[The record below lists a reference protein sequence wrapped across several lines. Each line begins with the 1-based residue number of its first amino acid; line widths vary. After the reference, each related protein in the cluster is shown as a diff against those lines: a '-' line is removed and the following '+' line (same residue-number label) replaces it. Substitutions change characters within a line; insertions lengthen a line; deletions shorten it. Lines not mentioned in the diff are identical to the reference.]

1 METWI
6 PVTVTDTP
14 EPDDSTSSGAPSS
27 AAPAVAPVRGTGL
40 RLAYDQRVVV
50 DGLDVEIPAGSFTV
64 IVGPNGCG
72 KSTLLRALGRTLTP
86 RAGHVDLYGS
96 PLASL
101 GNKQIARMLALLPQT
116 PVAPEAITVRD
127 LVGRGRY
134 AYQTLLRQWSASDGV
149 AVRAAMEATGTTDL
163 ADRKVSELSGG
174 QRQRVWI
181 AMVLA
186 QDTDLLLLDE
196 PTTFLDITHQ
206 VDVLDLCGQMH
217 REGRTL
223 VAVLHD
229 LNLAARYA
237 THMIAMRD
245 GQVVAT
251 GTPHEVVTA
260 EGVEE
265 IFGLRCRI
273 ITDPESETPLV
284 VPLVSR

>member
-1 METWI
+1 METWNA
-6 PVTVTDTP
+6 VTPTEKL
-14 EPDDSTSSGAPSS
+14 EPRE
-27 AAPAVAPVRGTGL
+27 AAVPPVRGTGL

-72 KSTLLRALGRTLTP
+72 KSTLLRALGRTLIP
-86 RAGHVDLYGS
+86 RAGDVELYGT

-116 PVAPEAITVRD
+116 PIAPEAITVRD

-196 PTTFLDITHQ
+196 PTTFLDIAHQ
-206 VDVLDLCGQMH
+206 VDVLELCAQMH

-229 LNLAARYA
+229 LNFAARYA

-245 GQVVAT
+245 GEIVAM

-284 VPLVSR
+284 VPLVTR

>member
-1 METWI
+1 M
-6 PVTVTDTP
+6 
-14 EPDDSTSSGAPSS
+14 
-27 AAPAVAPVRGTGL
+27 RGTGL

-86 RAGHVDLYGS
+86 RAGEVELYGT

-116 PVAPEAITVRD
+116 PIAPEAITVRD

-196 PTTFLDITHQ
+196 PTTFLDIAHQ
-206 VDVLDLCGQMH
+206 VDVLELCAQMH

-229 LNLAARYA
+229 LNFAARYA

-245 GQVVAT
+245 GEIVAT

-284 VPLVSR
+284 VPLVTR